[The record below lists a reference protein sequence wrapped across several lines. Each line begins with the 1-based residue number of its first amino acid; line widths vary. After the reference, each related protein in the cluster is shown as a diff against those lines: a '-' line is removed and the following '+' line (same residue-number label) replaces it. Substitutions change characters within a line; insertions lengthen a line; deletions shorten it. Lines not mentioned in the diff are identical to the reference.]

1 MTIQDFIK
9 KGDIESALKVL
20 AQIDQNSAIGLYS
33 RYNNL
38 KRNRMLGVISYEEAS
53 IEQNK
58 IVAALLSFAGESHS
72 ANLQQYNHTQQNEQS
87 GLSKIIAENKRRR
100 PDIAQRAQQILNDL
114 RDYNDQKV
122 ENPSYDISGRR
133 LKQIKQAEKDLQNEL
148 DEAKLDSLENIV
160 DRING
165 LLFETIPPYPNLS
178 EAYKLASGR
187 GMQDTWIE
195 QQLQLMPNDTEVRIT
210 IAERIETFAAN
221 IPKR

>member
-20 AQIDQNSAIGLYS
+20 AQIDENSAIGLS
-33 RYNNL
+33 ARYNNL
-38 KRNRMLGVISYEEAS
+38 KRNRMLGIISYEDAS
-53 IEQNK
+53 IEQNR
-58 IVAALLSFAGESHS
+58 IVSSLLHFSGNQHSFIQP
-72 ANLQQYNHTQQNEQS
+72 QQNDFPKNEQS
-87 GLSKIIAENKRRR
+87 GLLQIIAENKRRR

-148 DEAKLDSLENIV
+148 DEEKLDSLENIV
-160 DRING
+160 NRING
-165 LLFETIPPYPNLS
+165 LLLETIPPYQNLS

-187 GMQDTWIE
+187 GMRDTWIE
-195 QQLQLMPNDTEVRIT
+195 QQLSLMPDDIEVKIT